1 MLTELRRQIGARLKR
16 ARQDRGLTQEQLAE
30 AAGFHTTYIAKVE
43 AGDRTPSLET
53 LIRLSSIMNV
63 SLQSVVAVVDRNPDA
78 AVLGDDIQAE
88 IVDFL
93 QECGIQELHLIRE
106 FIALLQRSRSV

>member
-16 ARQDRGLTQEQLAE
+16 ARQDRGLTQDQLAE

-53 LIRLSSIMNV
+53 LIRLSSIMQV
-63 SLQSVVAVVDRNPDA
+63 SLQSVVAVVDQNPDA
-78 AVLGDDIQAE
+78 VVPGDDIQAE
-88 IVDFL
+88 IVDYL
-93 QECGIQELHLIRE
+93 HGCGIQEMQLIME
-106 FIALLQRSRSV
+106 FIALLQRTRSL

>member
-1 MLTELRRQIGARLKR
+1 MLTEIRRRIGARLKR

-30 AAGFHTTYIAKVE
+30 AAGLHTTYIAKVE

-63 SLQSVVAVVDRNPDA
+63 SLQSVVAVVDQHPEET
-78 AVLGDDIQAE
+78 VPGDDIQAE
-88 IVDFL
+88 IIYYL
-93 QECGIQELHLIRE
+93 HKCSIQEMQLIKDY
-106 FIALLQRSRSV
+106 IALLQRSRSV